1 MQLLLLSNGHGED
14 LSGARLGQALQ
25 QQGAQVRAVPLV
37 GDGAPYRQADLP
49 IAGRTQSFSTGGLGY
64 ASFTGRLK
72 EILQGQVLYL
82 LKRSWRL
89 LREARQAD
97 GIVVVGDVIPVI
109 LAWLSGKPVITYLV
123 AYSSHYEGR
132 LRLPWPCG
140 PCLASKRFAA
150 VFSRDALSASDLSE
164 QLRRPVEFL
173 GNPFMDGL
181 VADVASERSG
191 RVLLLPGSRLPEARQ
206 NLERMLA
213 LLEELPAGL
222 RQHDFQAALVREL
235 PAAAVEALAASRGW
249 SLSSSTSRSLWLKRK
264 GLVLQCCWGQ
274 FTTLLPAAQVVVSM
288 AGTASEQAAGL
299 GKPVLQLAGHGPQF
313 TVGFAEAQRRLL
325 GPAVHCAEGD
335 VDDPN
340 TLIASAELL
349 EQLLQLPEATLQ
361 QLRQEGINDWAKPA
375 APSGWRAR
383 SWSGCNNRDGAP
395 QTLVGPAARGRCVCG
410 DRRSVLVS
418 CRCAL

>member
-14 LSGARLGQALQ
+14 LSGARLGKALQ
-25 QQGAQVRAVPLV
+25 QQGASVQAVPLV
-37 GDGAPYRQADLP
+37 GDGAPYKQAELA

-64 ASFTGRLK
+64 ASFAGRLK

-82 LKRSWRL
+82 LKRSWRF
-89 LREARQAD
+89 LRDARHAD

-181 VADVASERSG
+181 VALDASERSG

-222 RQHDFQAALVREL
+222 RHHDFQAALVREL
-235 PAAAVEALAASRGW
+235 PAAAVEALAGRFQIHLDSKIKAEMRKGEEREEVKIKGEMTEDGFNVLDGSGTAR
-249 SLSSSTSRSLWLKRK
+249 SSS
-264 GLVLQCCWGQ
+264 GY
-274 FTTLLPAAQVVVSM
+274 P
-288 AGTASEQAAGL
+288 TAKNVPKKF
-299 GKPVLQLAGHGPQF
+299 KPKFG
-313 TVGFAEAQRRLL
+313 
-325 GPAVHCAEGD
+325 
-335 VDDPN
+335 
-340 TLIASAELL
+340 
-349 EQLLQLPEATLQ
+349 
-361 QLRQEGINDWAKPA
+361 
-375 APSGWRAR
+375 
-383 SWSGCNNRDGAP
+383 
-395 QTLVGPAARGRCVCG
+395 
-410 DRRSVLVS
+410 
-418 CRCAL
+418 

>member
-25 QQGAQVRAVPLV
+25 QLGASVRAVPLV
-37 GDGAPYRQADLP
+37 GDGAPYRQAELP

-64 ASFTGRLK
+64 ASFAGRLK

-89 LREARQAD
+89 LQEARHAD

-109 LAWLSGKPVITYLV
+109 LAWLSRKPVITYLV

-140 PCLASKRFAA
+140 PCLASQRFAA

-181 VADVASERSG
+181 VAAKASERSG

-222 RQHDFQAALVREL
+222 RKHDFQAALVREL

-325 GPAVHCAEGD
+325 GPAVHCDNGD

-340 TLIASAELL
+340 TLIASADLL
-349 EQLLQLPEATLQ
+349 EQ
-361 QLRQEGINDWAKPA
+361 
-375 APSGWRAR
+375 
-383 SWSGCNNRDGAP
+383 
-395 QTLVGPAARGRCVCG
+395 
-410 DRRSVLVS
+410 
-418 CRCAL
+418 

>member
-37 GDGAPYRQADLP
+37 GDGAPYRQADLQV
-49 IAGRTQSFSTGGLGY
+49 AGRTQSFSTGGLGY

-89 LREARQAD
+89 LRDARQAD

-181 VADVASERSG
+181 VALDASERSG

-213 LLEELPAGL
+213 LLEELPAGV
-222 RQHDFQAALVREL
+222 RQHDFQAALVHEL

-249 SLSSSTSRSLWLKRK
+249 SLSSSTSRSLWLKRQ

-288 AGTASEQAAGL
+288 AGTASEQAVGL

-325 GPAVHCAEGD
+325 GPAVHCAKGD

-361 QLRQEGINDWAKPA
+361 QLRQEGDQRLGQAGGTQRMA
-375 APSGWRAR
+375 RAILER
-383 SWSGCNNRDGAP
+383 LQQP
-395 QTLVGPAARGRCVCG
+395 
-410 DRRSVLVS
+410 
-418 CRCAL
+418 

>member
-37 GDGAPYRQADLP
+37 GDGAPYRQAELP

-181 VADVASERSG
+181 VAGDASERSG

-325 GPAVHCAEGD
+325 GPSGA
-335 VDDPN
+335 
-340 TLIASAELL
+340 
-349 EQLLQLPEATLQ
+349 
-361 QLRQEGINDWAKPA
+361 LR
-375 APSGWRAR
+375 RR
-383 SWSGCNNRDGAP
+383 
-395 QTLVGPAARGRCVCG
+395 RCG
-410 DRRSVLVS
+410 
-418 CRCAL
+418 

>member
-25 QQGAQVRAVPLV
+25 QQGAEVRAVPLV
-37 GDGAPYRQADLP
+37 GDGAPYRQAELQV
-49 IAGRTQSFSTGGLGY
+49 AGRTQSFSTGGLGY

-82 LKRSWRL
+82 LKRSWRF
-89 LREARQAD
+89 LRDARRAD

-181 VADVASERSG
+181 VALDASERSG

-222 RQHDFQAALVREL
+222 RKHDFQAALVREL

-249 SLSSSTSRSLWLKRK
+249 SLSSSTSRSLWLKRQ

-361 QLRQEGINDWAKPA
+361 QLREQGDQRLGQAGGTQRMA
-375 APSGWRAR
+375 RAILER
-383 SWSGCNNRDGAP
+383 LQQP
-395 QTLVGPAARGRCVCG
+395 
-410 DRRSVLVS
+410 
-418 CRCAL
+418 

>member
-14 LSGARLGQALQ
+14 LSGARLGKALQ
-25 QQGAQVRAVPLV
+25 QQGASVRAVPLV
-37 GDGAPYRQADLP
+37 GDGAPYKQAELA

-82 LKRSWRL
+82 LKRSWRF
-89 LREARQAD
+89 LRDARHAD

-140 PCLASKRFAA
+140 PCLASQRFAA

-181 VADVASERSG
+181 VALDASERSG

-288 AGTASEQAAGL
+288 AGTASEQAVGL

-313 TVGFAEAQRRLL
+313 TLGFAEAQRRLL

-335 VDDPN
+335 VDDPQ

-349 EQLLQLPEATLQ
+349 EDLLQLPEVTLQ
-361 QLRQEGINDWAKPA
+361 QLREQGDQRLGQAGGTQRMA
-375 APSGWRAR
+375 RAILER
-383 SWSGCNNRDGAP
+383 LQQP
-395 QTLVGPAARGRCVCG
+395 
-410 DRRSVLVS
+410 
-418 CRCAL
+418 

>member
-37 GDGAPYRQADLP
+37 GDGAPYRQAELP
-49 IAGRTQSFSTGGLGY
+49 IAGHTQSFSTGGLGY

-164 QLRRPVEFL
+164 QLRRSVEFL

-213 LLEELPAGL
+213 LLEELPAEL
-222 RQHDFQAALVREL
+222 RKHDFQAALVREL

-325 GPAVHCAEGD
+325 GPSVHCAEGD
-335 VDDPN
+335 VDDPQ

-361 QLRQEGINDWAKPA
+361 QLRQEGDQRLGQAGGTQRMA
-375 APSGWRAR
+375 RAILER
-383 SWSGCNNRDGAP
+383 LQQP
-395 QTLVGPAARGRCVCG
+395 
-410 DRRSVLVS
+410 
-418 CRCAL
+418 

>member
-25 QQGAQVRAVPLV
+25 QQGAEVRAVPLV
-37 GDGAPYRQADLP
+37 GDGAPYRQAELP

-89 LREARQAD
+89 LREARRAD

-181 VADVASERSG
+181 VALDASERSG

-249 SLSSSTSRSLWLKRK
+249 SLSSSTSRSLWLKRQ

-361 QLRQEGINDWAKPA
+361 QLREQGDQRLGQAGGTQRMA
-375 APSGWRAR
+375 RAILER
-383 SWSGCNNRDGAP
+383 LQQP
-395 QTLVGPAARGRCVCG
+395 
-410 DRRSVLVS
+410 
-418 CRCAL
+418 

>member
-37 GDGAPYRQADLP
+37 GDGAPYRQAELP
-49 IAGRTQSFSTGGLGY
+49 IAGHTQSFSTGGLGY

-181 VADVASERSG
+181 VAADASERSG

-213 LLEELPAGL
+213 LLEELPAEL

-325 GPAVHCAEGD
+325 GPAMHCAEGD

-349 EQLLQLPEATLQ
+349 EHLLQLPEATLQ
-361 QLRQEGINDWAKPA
+361 QLRQEGDQRLGQAGGTQRMA
-375 APSGWRAR
+375 RAILER
-383 SWSGCNNRDGAP
+383 LQQP
-395 QTLVGPAARGRCVCG
+395 
-410 DRRSVLVS
+410 
-418 CRCAL
+418 

>member
-25 QQGAQVRAVPLV
+25 QQGAEVRAVPLV
-37 GDGAPYRQADLP
+37 GDGAPYRQAELQV
-49 IAGRTQSFSTGGLGY
+49 AGRTQSFSTGGLGY

-89 LREARQAD
+89 LQEARQAD

-140 PCLASKRFAA
+140 PCLASKRFTA

-181 VADVASERSG
+181 MADVASERSG

-213 LLEELPAGL
+213 LLEELPAEL

-349 EQLLQLPEATLQ
+349 EHLLQLPEATLQ
-361 QLRQEGINDWAKPA
+361 QLRQEGDQRLGQAGGTQRMA
-375 APSGWRAR
+375 RAI
-383 SWSGCNNRDGAP
+383 
-395 QTLVGPAARGRCVCG
+395 LGR
-410 DRRSVLVS
+410 LQQP
-418 CRCAL
+418 

>member
-14 LSGARLGQALQ
+14 LSGARLGKALQ
-25 QQGAQVRAVPLV
+25 QQGASVRAVPLV
-37 GDGAPYRQADLP
+37 GDGAPYKQAELA

-82 LKRSWRL
+82 LKRSWRF
-89 LREARQAD
+89 LRDARHAD

-140 PCLASKRFAA
+140 PCLASQRFAA

-181 VADVASERSG
+181 VALDASERSG

-313 TVGFAEAQRRLL
+313 TLGFAEAQRRLL

-335 VDDPN
+335 VDDPQ

-349 EQLLQLPEATLQ
+349 EDLLQLPEATLQ
-361 QLRQEGINDWAKPA
+361 QLREQGDQRLGQAGGTQRMA
-375 APSGWRAR
+375 RAILER
-383 SWSGCNNRDGAP
+383 LQQP
-395 QTLVGPAARGRCVCG
+395 
-410 DRRSVLVS
+410 
-418 CRCAL
+418 

>member
-37 GDGAPYRQADLP
+37 GDGAPYRQAELP
-49 IAGRTQSFSTGGLGY
+49 IAGHTQSFSTGGLGY

-181 VADVASERSG
+181 MADVASKRSG

-325 GPAVHCAEGD
+325 GPAMHCAEGD

-349 EQLLQLPEATLQ
+349 EHLLQLPEATLQ
-361 QLRQEGINDWAKPA
+361 QLRQEGDQRLGQAGGTQRMAHAILERLQQP
-375 APSGWRAR
+375 
-383 SWSGCNNRDGAP
+383 
-395 QTLVGPAARGRCVCG
+395 
-410 DRRSVLVS
+410 
-418 CRCAL
+418 

>member
-37 GDGAPYRQADLP
+37 GDGAPYRQADLQV
-49 IAGRTQSFSTGGLGY
+49 AGRTQSFSTGGLGY

-181 VADVASERSG
+181 VADMASERSG

-213 LLEELPAGL
+213 LLEELPAEL

-361 QLRQEGINDWAKPA
+361 QLRQEGDQRLGQAGGTQRMA
-375 APSGWRAR
+375 RAILER
-383 SWSGCNNRDGAP
+383 LQQP
-395 QTLVGPAARGRCVCG
+395 
-410 DRRSVLVS
+410 
-418 CRCAL
+418 

>member
-14 LSGARLGQALQ
+14 LSGARLGLALQ
-25 QQGAQVRAVPLV
+25 QQGASVKAVPLV
-37 GDGAPYRQADLP
+37 GDGGAYRQAELP
-49 IAGRTQSFSTGGLGY
+49 VAGRTQSFSTGGLGY
-64 ASFTGRLK
+64 ASLAGRLK

-82 LKRSWRL
+82 LQRSWRL
-89 LREARQAD
+89 LQEARHAD
-97 GIVVVGDVIPVI
+97 AIVVVGDVIPVI

-164 QLRRPVEFL
+164 QLGRPVEFL

-181 VADVASERSG
+181 MPSEPGERSG

-213 LLEELPAGL
+213 LLEELPAEL
-222 RQHDFQAALVREL
+222 RQRDFQAALVGEL

-249 SLSSSTSRSLWLKRK
+249 SLSSSTSRSLWLKRQ
-264 GLVLQCCWGQ
+264 GLVLQCCWGRYP
-274 FTTLLPAAQVVVSM
+274 TLLQSAQVVVSM
-288 AGTASEQAAGL
+288 AGTASEQAVGL

-325 GPAVHCAEGD
+325 GPAVHCAQGE
-335 VDDPN
+335 VDDPA
-340 TLIASAELL
+340 TLMASSELL
-349 EQLLQLPEATLQ
+349 VQLLQLPAEELQRYSQEGKQRLGTAGGTERMARAIVETLQ
-361 QLRQEGINDWAKPA
+361 QR
-375 APSGWRAR
+375 
-383 SWSGCNNRDGAP
+383 
-395 QTLVGPAARGRCVCG
+395 
-410 DRRSVLVS
+410 
-418 CRCAL
+418 

>member
-1 MQLLLLSNGHGED
+1 M
-14 LSGARLGQALQ
+14 AWW
-25 QQGAQVRAVPLV
+25 PL
-37 GDGAPYRQADLP
+37 
-49 IAGRTQSFSTGGLGY
+49 
-64 ASFTGRLK
+64 
-72 EILQGQVLYL
+72 
-82 LKRSWRL
+82 
-89 LREARQAD
+89 
-97 GIVVVGDVIPVI
+97 
-109 LAWLSGKPVITYLV
+109 
-123 AYSSHYEGR
+123 
-132 LRLPWPCG
+132 
-140 PCLASKRFAA
+140 
-150 VFSRDALSASDLSE
+150 
-164 QLRRPVEFL
+164 
-173 GNPFMDGL
+173 M
-181 VADVASERSG
+181 ASERSG

-249 SLSSSTSRSLWLKRK
+249 SLSSSTSRSLWLKRQ

-361 QLRQEGINDWAKPA
+361 QLRQQGINDWAKPA

-410 DRRSVLVS
+410 DRRSLLVS
-418 CRCAL
+418 CRCAV

>member
-25 QQGAQVRAVPLV
+25 QQGAEVRAVPLV
-37 GDGAPYRQADLP
+37 GDGAPYRQAELQV
-49 IAGRTQSFSTGGLGY
+49 AGRTQSFSTGGLGY

-82 LKRSWRL
+82 LKRSWRF
-89 LREARQAD
+89 LRDARRAD

-181 VADVASERSG
+181 MADVASERSG

-222 RQHDFQAALVREL
+222 RKHDFQAALVREL

-325 GPAVHCAEGD
+325 GPAVHCAGGD

-361 QLRQEGINDWAKPA
+361 QLREQGDQRLGQAGGTQRMA
-375 APSGWRAR
+375 RAILER
-383 SWSGCNNRDGAP
+383 LQQP
-395 QTLVGPAARGRCVCG
+395 
-410 DRRSVLVS
+410 
-418 CRCAL
+418 

>member
-1 MQLLLLSNGHGED
+1 MRLLLLSNGHGED

-37 GDGAPYRQADLP
+37 GDGAPYRQAELP
-49 IAGRTQSFSTGGLGY
+49 IAGHTQSFSTGGLGY

-140 PCLASKRFAA
+140 PCLASQRFAA

-181 VADVASERSG
+181 MADVASERSG

-213 LLEELPAGL
+213 LLEELPAGV

-325 GPAVHCAEGD
+325 GPAMHCAEGD

-349 EQLLQLPEATLQ
+349 EHLLQLPEATLQ
-361 QLRQEGINDWAKPA
+361 QLRQEGDQRLGQAGGTKRMA
-375 APSGWRAR
+375 RAILER
-383 SWSGCNNRDGAP
+383 LQQP
-395 QTLVGPAARGRCVCG
+395 
-410 DRRSVLVS
+410 
-418 CRCAL
+418 

>member
-181 VADVASERSG
+181 VALDASERSG

-361 QLRQEGINDWAKPA
+361 QLRQEGDQRLGQAGGTQRMA
-375 APSGWRAR
+375 RAI
-383 SWSGCNNRDGAP
+383 
-395 QTLVGPAARGRCVCG
+395 LGR
-410 DRRSVLVS
+410 LQQP
-418 CRCAL
+418 

>member
-25 QQGAQVRAVPLV
+25 QQGAEVRAVPLV
-37 GDGAPYRQADLP
+37 GDGAPYRQAELKV
-49 IAGRTQSFSTGGLGY
+49 AGRTQSFSTGGLGY

-274 FTTLLPAAQVVVSM
+274 FATLLPAAQVVVSM

-325 GPAVHCAEGD
+325 GPAMHCAKGD

-349 EQLLQLPEATLQ
+349 AQLLQLPEATLQ
-361 QLRQEGINDWAKPA
+361 QLREQGDQRLGQAGGTQRMA
-375 APSGWRAR
+375 RAILER
-383 SWSGCNNRDGAP
+383 LQQP
-395 QTLVGPAARGRCVCG
+395 
-410 DRRSVLVS
+410 
-418 CRCAL
+418 

>member
-37 GDGAPYRQADLP
+37 GDGAPYRQADLQV
-49 IAGRTQSFSTGGLGY
+49 AGRTQSFSTGGLGY

-82 LKRSWRL
+82 LKRSWRF
-89 LREARQAD
+89 LRDARRAD

-181 VADVASERSG
+181 VALDASERSG

-235 PAAAVEALAASRGW
+235 PAAAVEALALSRGW
-249 SLSSSTSRSLWLKRK
+249 SLSSSTSRSLWLKRQ

-274 FTTLLPAAQVVVSM
+274 FATLLPAAQVVVSM
-288 AGTASEQAAGL
+288 AGTASEQAVGL

-325 GPAVHCAEGD
+325 GPAVHCAKGD

-361 QLRQEGINDWAKPA
+361 QLREEGDQRLGQAGGTQRMA
-375 APSGWRAR
+375 RAILER
-383 SWSGCNNRDGAP
+383 LQQP
-395 QTLVGPAARGRCVCG
+395 
-410 DRRSVLVS
+410 
-418 CRCAL
+418 

>member
-25 QQGAQVRAVPLV
+25 QQGASVRAVPLV
-37 GDGAPYRQADLP
+37 GDGAPYRQAELP

-64 ASFTGRLK
+64 ASFAGRLK
-72 EILQGQVLYL
+72 EIVQGQVLYL

-89 LREARQAD
+89 LQEARHAD

-164 QLRRPVEFL
+164 QLHRPVEFL

-181 VADVASERSG
+181 VALDASERSG

-222 RQHDFQAALVREL
+222 RHHDFQAALVREL

-249 SLSSSTSRSLWLKRK
+249 NLSSSTSRSLWLKRK

-288 AGTASEQAAGL
+288 AGTASEQAVGL

-335 VDDPN
+335 VDDPH
-340 TLIASAELL
+340 TLIASADLL
-349 EQLLQLPEATLQ
+349 EQLLQLPVATLQ
-361 QLRQEGINDWAKPA
+361 QLREEGDQRLGQAGGTKRMA
-375 APSGWRAR
+375 RAILER
-383 SWSGCNNRDGAP
+383 LQHP
-395 QTLVGPAARGRCVCG
+395 
-410 DRRSVLVS
+410 
-418 CRCAL
+418 

>member
-25 QQGAQVRAVPLV
+25 QQGASVRAVPLV
-37 GDGAPYRQADLP
+37 GDGAPYRQAALP

-64 ASFTGRLK
+64 ASLAGRLK

-89 LREARQAD
+89 LQEARHAD

-109 LAWLSGKPVITYLV
+109 LAWLSRKPVITYLV

-181 VADVASERSG
+181 VASVASERSG

-222 RQHDFQAALVREL
+222 RKHDFQAALVREL

-249 SLSSSTSRSLWLKRK
+249 GLSSSTSRSLWLKRK

-325 GPAVHCAEGD
+325 GPAVHCANGD
-335 VDDPN
+335 VDDPQ
-340 TLIASAELL
+340 TLIASADLL

-361 QLRQEGINDWAKPA
+361 QLRQEGDQRLGQAGGTKRMA
-375 APSGWRAR
+375 RAILER
-383 SWSGCNNRDGAP
+383 LQQP
-395 QTLVGPAARGRCVCG
+395 
-410 DRRSVLVS
+410 
-418 CRCAL
+418 

>member
-14 LSGARLGQALQ
+14 LSGARLGKALQ
-25 QQGAQVRAVPLV
+25 QQGASVRAVPLV
-37 GDGAPYRQADLP
+37 GDGAPYKQAELA

-82 LKRSWRL
+82 LKRSWRF
-89 LREARQAD
+89 LRDARHAD

-181 VADVASERSG
+181 VALDASERSG

-313 TVGFAEAQRRLL
+313 TLGFAEAQRRLL

-335 VDDPN
+335 VDDPQ

-349 EQLLQLPEATLQ
+349 EDLLQLPEATLQ
-361 QLRQEGINDWAKPA
+361 QLREQGDQRLGQAGGTQRMA
-375 APSGWRAR
+375 RAILER
-383 SWSGCNNRDGAP
+383 LQQP
-395 QTLVGPAARGRCVCG
+395 
-410 DRRSVLVS
+410 
-418 CRCAL
+418 

>member
-25 QQGAQVRAVPLV
+25 QHGASVQAVPLV
-37 GDGAPYRQADLP
+37 GDGAPYKQAQLP
-49 IAGRTQSFSTGGLGY
+49 VAGRTRSFSTGGLGY
-64 ASFTGRLK
+64 ASFAGRLK
-72 EILQGQVLYL
+72 EILQGQVIYL
-82 LKRSWRL
+82 LKRSWLL
-89 LREARQAD
+89 LREARHAD

-109 LAWLSGKPVITYLV
+109 LAWLSRKPVITYLV

-132 LRLPWPCG
+132 LRIPWPCG
-140 PCLASKRFAA
+140 PCLASTRFAG

-164 QLRRPVEFL
+164 QLQRPVEFL

-181 VADVASERSG
+181 VPNAASQRSG

-213 LLEELPAGL
+213 LLEELPAEL
-222 RQHDFQAALVREL
+222 RLRDFQAALVRDL

-249 SLSSSTSRSLWLKRK
+249 ALRSSTSRSLWLKRK

-274 FTTLLPAAQVVVSM
+274 FTTLLQSAQVVVSM
-288 AGTASEQAAGL
+288 AGTASEQAVGL

-325 GPAVHCAEGD
+325 GPAVHCAEGE
-335 VDDPN
+335 VDDPA
-340 TLIASAELL
+340 TLMASSELL
-349 EQLLQLPEATLQ
+349 VQLLQLPADELK
-361 QLRQEGINDWAKPA
+361 RYSQEGEQRLGQA
-375 APSGWRAR
+375 GGTERMAR
-383 SWSGCNNRDGAP
+383 KIVEKLQP
-395 QTLVGPAARGRCVCG
+395 H
-410 DRRSVLVS
+410 
-418 CRCAL
+418 

>member
-25 QQGAQVRAVPLV
+25 QQGAEVRAVPLV
-37 GDGAPYRQADLP
+37 GDGAPYRQAELP

-181 VADVASERSG
+181 VALDASERSG

-222 RQHDFQAALVREL
+222 RKHDFQAALVREL
-235 PAAAVEALAASRGW
+235 PAAAVEALALSRGW
-249 SLSSSTSRSLWLKRK
+249 SLSSSTSRSLWLKRQ

-325 GPAVHCAEGD
+325 GPAVHCAKGD

-340 TLIASAELL
+340 TLIESAELL
-349 EQLLQLPEATLQ
+349 EQLLELPEATLE
-361 QLRQEGINDWAKPA
+361 QLREQGDQRLGQAGGTQRMA
-375 APSGWRAR
+375 RAILER
-383 SWSGCNNRDGAP
+383 LQQP
-395 QTLVGPAARGRCVCG
+395 
-410 DRRSVLVS
+410 
-418 CRCAL
+418 